1 MKRKSNKNGFTGCAK
16 AYIRNLQEEG
26 RYSTAHVYK
35 NAILSFTRFCGTP
48 SITFGQITRD
58 SLRRYGQHLHEHGL
72 KPNTVSTYMRMLRS
86 IYNRGVEAGVA
97 RFIPRLFRDW
107 RRCTTEKGAPG
118 QRTAY
123 TSLQSPSI
131 PTLNPYASYRTVDVP
146 ILRYAVL

>member
-58 SLRRYGQHLHEHGL
+58 SLRRYGR
-72 KPNTVSTYMRMLRS
+72 TSTN
-86 IYNRGVEAGVA
+86 IG
-97 RFIPRLFRDW
+97 
-107 RRCTTEKGAPG
+107 
-118 QRTAY
+118 
-123 TSLQSPSI
+123 
-131 PTLNPYASYRTVDVP
+131 
-146 ILRYAVL
+146 

>member
-58 SLRRYGQHLHEHGL
+58 SLRRYGQYLHEH
-72 KPNTVSTYMRMLRS
+72 RF
-86 IYNRGVEAGVA
+86 EAKHSFDLYAYVA
-97 RFIPRLFRDW
+97 QHL
-107 RRCTTEKGAPG
+107 
-118 QRTAY
+118 
-123 TSLQSPSI
+123 
-131 PTLNPYASYRTVDVP
+131 
-146 ILRYAVL
+146 

>member
-58 SLRRYGQHLHEHGL
+58 SLRRYGQYLHEHGL

-86 IYNRGVEAGVA
+86 IY
-97 RFIPRLFRDW
+97 L
-107 RRCTTEKGAPG
+107 
-118 QRTAY
+118 
-123 TSLQSPSI
+123 SLI
-131 PTLNPYASYRTVDVP
+131 H
-146 ILRYAVL
+146 I